1 MVDTR
6 RRHIT
11 VAIDQDLLERARGLA
26 ARRGCS
32 ISALLADELRRLVA
46 SERDYEAAM
55 RRARA
60 LMATGLSLGGG
71 QIVSRAVIHQRDPTR
86 PST

>member
-6 RRHIT
+6 KRHIT

-26 ARRGCS
+26 ARSGCS
-32 ISALLADELRRLVA
+32 ISALLADELRRLVGN
-46 SERDYEAAM
+46 ERDYEAAM

-60 LMATGLSLGGG
+60 LMSAGLSLGGG
-71 QIVSRAVIHQRDPTR
+71 QMVGRGVIHERHR
-86 PST
+86 IR